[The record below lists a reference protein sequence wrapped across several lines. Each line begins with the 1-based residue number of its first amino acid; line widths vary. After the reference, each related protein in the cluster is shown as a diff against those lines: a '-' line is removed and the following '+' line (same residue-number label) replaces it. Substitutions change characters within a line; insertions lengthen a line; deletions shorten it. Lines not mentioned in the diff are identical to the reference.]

1 MQPVTPSIHRKQ
13 NGEQGGGLLV
23 FPTTTVDVPGSV
35 TTSSREIEGQSDRSA
50 ARSKK
55 FFDWRAP
62 IKRFFSI
69 GGLRSHHHSI
79 SLFLSVLAWLL

>member
-35 TTSSREIEGQSDRSA
+35 TTSSREIEGQSEIRC
-50 ARSKK
+50 
-55 FFDWRAP
+55 
-62 IKRFFSI
+62 KREK
-69 GGLRSHHHSI
+69 
-79 SLFLSVLAWLL
+79 